1 MLQQEAINIHMTSE
15 RKNPQIVDF
24 FITDICHC
32 RFISLITAY
41 KNAYT
46 AVFVINY
53 SSSDSGN
60 LKAFIRMPFS

>member
-1 MLQQEAINIHMTSE
+1 MTTE
-15 RKNPQIVDF
+15 RKNPQIADF

-41 KNAYT
+41 KNAYA

-53 SSSDSGN
+53 ISSGSGN
-60 LKAFIRMPFS
+60 LKAFRRMPFN